1 MRGMRTY
8 LSHYTGDAI
17 LCLCESFLHADGPR
31 ASIAHIC
38 LYESGTS
45 IASAIQ
51 IELFHDWVWD
61 IGFEDSLDNLP
72 WIDDQGHQL
81 RVLIMDLSDDPMLNG
96 LAGSICCGGIRA
108 LVHTANTAQWASN
121 PHELGSLA
129 LLQEWDRGLEE
140 V

>member
-8 LSHYTGDAI
+8 LSHYTCDAI
-17 LCLCESFLHADGPR
+17 LCLYESFLHTEGPR
-31 ASIAHIC
+31 ASVAHIR

-45 IASAIQ
+45 LASAIQ
-51 IELFHDWVWD
+51 IKVFHDWVWG
-61 IGFEDSLDNLP
+61 IGFEDNLHHLP

-81 RVLIMDLSDDPMLNG
+81 RVLKVDLSDDPMLNG

-108 LVHTANTAQWASN
+108 LVHTANTAQWASD
-121 PHELGSLA
+121 PDELGSLA
-129 LLQEWDRGLEE
+129 LLQEWERGLEE